1 MISTFLHHGIY
12 HVEAHMYTAF
22 SAMTRQVQ
30 SDFAELELNVPVDD
44 VDLYYSRR
52 YCVPAAAMHVLSDD
66 EKSRLEAAYFTD
78 MHTHVA
84 AQHESEKKHRGWAV
98 QLVRTLLPKP
108 GQSAYPAMK
117 RGNTI

>member
-1 MISTFLHHGIY
+1 
-12 HVEAHMYTAF
+12 
-22 SAMTRQVQ
+22 MTRQVQ

-52 YCVPAAAMHVLSDD
+52 YRVPAAVMHVLSDD
-66 EKSRLEAAYFTD
+66 EKSRVEDAYSTD

-84 AQHESEKKHRGWAV
+84 APHKAETKHREWAV
-98 QLVRTLLPKP
+98 QLVRKLLPKL